1 MDLLDIL
8 ARETGCT
15 FLSDLKSLPRPN
27 RKLQSAVVRLPFDC
41 FSDHD
46 WLDAADY
53 LCGVKCQSAEE
64 ARNALLSF

>member
-1 MDLLDIL
+1 MDLLDTL
-8 ARETGCT
+8 TRETGCE
-15 FLSDLKSLPRPN
+15 FLSDLKALFRPN
-27 RKLQSAVVRLPFDC
+27 HALQCAVAKLPLDRFSA
-41 FSDHD
+41 HD